1 MANPAFVTC
10 IWNDAWADA
19 VEGVTL
25 KDAADKHHPT
35 IMETRGWL
43 LYEDEEGVSIAA
55 ERCLDKGEEYYRG
68 RSYIPKVLIKSV
80 TPIRVSKP
88 RKPRAKAVVD
98 STPTAV

>member
-1 MANPAFVTC
+1 MANPAFVAC

-19 VEGVTL
+19 IEGVTL
-25 KDAADKHHPT
+25 KDVADKHRPT

-68 RSYIPKVLIKSV
+68 RSYIPKVLIISV
-80 TPIRVSKP
+80 TALKISKP
-88 RKPRAKAVVD
+88 RKPHIKIVD
-98 STPTAV
+98 PTIDTG